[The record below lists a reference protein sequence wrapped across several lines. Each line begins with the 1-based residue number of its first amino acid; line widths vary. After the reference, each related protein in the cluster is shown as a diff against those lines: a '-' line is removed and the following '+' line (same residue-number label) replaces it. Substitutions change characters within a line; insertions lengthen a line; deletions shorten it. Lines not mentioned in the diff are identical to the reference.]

1 MRSCHVSIITLN
13 IGPKASHK
21 KRLKLVSKKG
31 INVESDQYK
40 IHEQLHE
47 LRLLNRRQQVRVVV
61 QVTTAFF
68 ALSSSSR
75 SIEGIRYAIGIP
87 AHWHVIIASMPF
99 FAKLPF
105 PLIYLSAA
113 DEISIWVNADHVKR
127 NSIRA
132 HLRCNYYNIFLAPAH
147 FAALSLNRK
156 LQALQREWNLLAP
169 ICGAFMCDAEAAK
182 VMENWRFH
190 GGCCLNAEMHSFA
203 WCNMCMHNASG
214 VQNRSR

>member
-1 MRSCHVSIITLN
+1 M
-13 IGPKASHK
+13 
-21 KRLKLVSKKG
+21 
-31 INVESDQYK
+31 
-40 IHEQLHE
+40 
-47 LRLLNRRQQVRVVV
+47 VV

-87 AHWHVIIASMPF
+87 AHWHVKITSMPF
-99 FAKLPF
+99 FAKLQF

-132 HLRCNYYNIFLAPAH
+132 HLRCNYYNIFLAPAR

-156 LQALQREWNLLAP
+156 LQALSKRMKLA
-169 ICGAFMCDAEAAK
+169 CSYL
-182 VMENWRFH
+182 WRVYVR
-190 GGCCLNAEMHSFA
+190 C
-203 WCNMCMHNASG
+203 
-214 VQNRSR
+214 RSRQSYGKLTLSWGLLLECRNA